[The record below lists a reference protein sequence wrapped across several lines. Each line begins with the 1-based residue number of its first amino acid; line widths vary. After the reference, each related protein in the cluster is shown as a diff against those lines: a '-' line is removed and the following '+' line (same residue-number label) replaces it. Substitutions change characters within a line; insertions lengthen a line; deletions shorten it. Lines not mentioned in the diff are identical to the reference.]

1 MRVTHGSQIAVLAVV
16 AGDVEVVGIEV
27 VGAEVVGAEVVGAEV
42 VGAEVVGTDVK
53 AGCVAPWVDTHGCG
67 VAVQQARRQLAANC
81 AHWSLLAKY

>member
-1 MRVTHGSQIAVLAVV
+1 MSVTHGSHIAVLAVV

-27 VGAEVVGAEVVGAEV
+27 VGAEVVGTEV

-81 AHWSLLAKY
+81 SHWSLLAKY